1 MNGNSKLLKLLETAS
16 HPTASDG
23 ERLNALNAFR
33 RFTDRAGGIDAA
45 LGAHFQLGDLKV
57 QLENVQRELE
67 SAMAAN
73 ALLEQDREV
82 LARAIEALKRADHAG
97 RNPTQPPQHDADAEF
112 VRSALSNDWQE
123 LHRIHEKAK
132 SGGLAKPSKAT
143 QECLERLVSQRVAV
157 SREAGRYR
165 DRRGTYRWQPPS
177 WRLKRL
183 WEPPF

>member
-1 MNGNSKLLKLLETAS
+1 MNANSKLLKLLETAS

-67 SAMAAN
+67 SATAAN
-73 ALLEQDREV
+73 ALLERDRDE
-82 LARAIEALKRADHAG
+82 LARAVEALKRANHAG
-97 RNPTQPPQHDADAEF
+97 RDPPQPSEHDAAVQF
-112 VRSALSNDWQE
+112 VRAALSNDWQE
-123 LHRIHEKAK
+123 LHRIHEKAR
-132 SGGLAKPSKAT
+132 SGGFAKPSKTT

-157 SREAGRYR
+157 AREAGRFR
-165 DRRGTYRWQPPS
+165 DRYGANRWRPPS